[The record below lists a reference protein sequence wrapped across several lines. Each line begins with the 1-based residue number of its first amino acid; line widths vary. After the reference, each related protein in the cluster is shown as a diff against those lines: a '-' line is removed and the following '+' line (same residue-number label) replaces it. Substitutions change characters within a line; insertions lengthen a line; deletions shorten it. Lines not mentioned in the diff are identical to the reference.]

1 MSKPKEPET
10 EQNVAYTE
18 EPVKPTMDELM
29 DKLTKAEKRAEE
41 LAAQLIMGKTASNAP
56 VESAAEISA
65 RLDQQR
71 FMVFLPSTGIKDE
84 DTVPVIIN
92 GICTLIPKGKRVAV
106 TRPVYEVL
114 MRSEDAHMQT
124 VRFDKEKEN
133 IDRTRERW

>member
-1 MSKPKEPET
+1 MSKPKEAEIKDILTT
-10 EQNVAYTE
+10 EDDVLARIQAAE
-18 EPVKPTMDELM
+18 ERARIAEERAA
-29 DKLTKAEKRAEE
+29 KLEAEKH
-41 LAAQLIMGKTASNAP
+41 LPDVAAPK
-56 VESAAEISA
+56 ESAAEISA